1 MGGVFSK
8 PKAAPA
14 PEPLPEPPPP
24 PPPPPERSSEEV
36 ASLADQQRRRFLS
49 RRGSSRGNLATG
61 ASGISESGQS
71 AAVAL
76 LGGVG

>member
-1 MGGVFSK
+1 MGAVLSK

-14 PEPLPEPPPP
+14 PEPVPPPEP

-36 ASLADQQRRRFLS
+36 AALADQQRRRFLS

-76 LGGVG
+76 LGGVR